1 MTRSAA
7 IVMIVAS
14 ILTVTGCAE
23 KEDVAL
29 PNLPPETYV
38 AVADSIRHA
47 TVYTQTITWWG
58 SDVDGEI
65 IGYEYRWH
73 MDPAE
78 PGCPMDTLWHFT
90 EARSDTFDLPVTNE
104 TSTHLFEVRAYDDN
118 LAWDDTPCSLS
129 VPVINTPPE
138 IHIRKPEAVPD
149 TTFPSLLVEVEFSDM
164 EGDETVASVLAWL
177 DSDDPEILEFAPED
191 ATISLGAEAFAGSY
205 GERTLSVVAV
215 DTGCDTSR
223 VDSLT
228 WYVTPPTGRVLLID
242 DLSSAAGA
250 AERISDRFYRAGLDS
265 CEGTYSVLDLEGF
278 GGTTGAHNFPELFSQ
293 FDLVIWYTGHLLT
306 QEPLAL
312 AGLEGTITEYVAGG
326 GNFLLQSLRAVGSG
340 GVFEDS
346 LVLDPF
352 GIDRLYLNQ
361 GSTNWD
367 CRKWHIQGTAEAGL
381 DSLKFQSNTPGVE
394 FIKPMA
400 EALPLYH
407 LLPGT
412 AGPQTFYMGILNSWQ
427 AGRAALLTFPLGR
440 CNGYGNGRS
449 EYCKIVELMLYWE
462 KP

>member
-1 MTRSAA
+1 MKRSAA
-7 IVMIVAS
+7 IVIIAAS
-14 ILTVTGCAE
+14 VLIVTGCAE

-29 PNLPPETYV
+29 PNLPPETFV
-38 AVADSIRHA
+38 AVADSIRHP
-47 TVYTQTITWWG
+47 TVYTQAITWWG

-65 IGYEYRWH
+65 IGYAYRWH

-90 EARSDTFDLPVTNE
+90 EARSDTFDLPVTNGS
-104 TSTHLFEVRAYDDN
+104 STHLFEVRACDDD

-129 VPVINTPPE
+129 VPVVNTPPQ
-138 IHIRKPEAVPD
+138 IHIRKPGAVPD
-149 TTFPSLLVEVEFSDM
+149 TTLPSLRVEIEFSDM
-164 EGDETVASVLAWL
+164 DGDETIANILAWL
-177 DSDDPEILEFAPED
+177 DDDDPEILEFAPED
-191 ATISLGAEAFAGSY
+191 AVITLSGEVFDDKY
-205 GERTLSVVAV
+205 GTRTLYIVAV
-215 DTGCDTSR
+215 DTGCDTSN

-228 WYVTPPTGRVLLID
+228 WYVMPPQGRVLLVD

-250 AERISDRFYRAGLDS
+250 AEWISDRFYRTGLDS
-265 CEGTYSVLDLEGF
+265 CEGAYSVLDLEGF
-278 GGTTGAHNFPELFSQ
+278 GGAPAAHNLPELFSQ
-293 FDLVIWYTGHLLT
+293 FDLVIWYTAHLLT

-312 AGLEGTITEYVAGG
+312 TGLEGAITEYVEGG
-326 GNFLLQSLRAVGSG
+326 CNFLLQSLRAVGSG

-346 LVLDPF
+346 LVLDLF
-352 GIDRLYLNQ
+352 GIDILYLNQ

-367 CRKWHIQGTAEAGL
+367 CRKWHIQGTAESGL

-394 FIKPMA
+394 FIRPA
-400 EALPLYH
+400 EDALPLYY

-412 AGPQTFYMGILNSWQ
+412 AGPQTFYLGVLNPWQ

-449 EYCKIVELMLYWE
+449 EYCRIVELMLNWE
-462 KP
+462 RP